1 MSRAP
6 RQGACFHGG
15 IALDADRG
23 FAAWV
28 TRMAVSTLVQGT
40 GRSMVVCSMGVGI
53 GAARQGRCLWTIRQR
68 AKCRFG
74 RVLLR
79 SDRKKIKRMCRCICD
94 CDRRLGGRTVAGWR
108 RYVARADW
116 YRPCRCGRAVLH
128 FGLTPRA
135 CHGA

>member
-68 AKCRFG
+68 AKCRCGVAAFG
-74 RVLLR
+74 QEEDQAHVPLYLRLR
-79 SDRKKIKRMCRCICD
+79 SST
-94 CDRRLGGRTVAGWR
+94 RRSNRGGLA
-108 RYVARADW
+108 
-116 YRPCRCGRAVLH
+116 
-128 FGLTPRA
+128 
-135 CHGA
+135 